1 MSNAQRGSSRSHPET
16 AHVTAALP
24 EVLTQRG
31 CSLLEVEQAK
41 TLWQEFLGAPG
52 SSALPGSVESWCAAL
67 HYLVSPLS
75 GRSLTQKAAGALYRT
90 SPSTVSGR
98 VKLLTSHTDRAVP
111 TASATPTRASR
122 RKHPAAWRQC
132 DDAEAF
138 PANVI
143 ATAQQRTRPALPPA
157 LDDAGWMA
165 IFSEVHR
172 LLSQLYSD
180 KTHVEILRFLDHVE
194 LNLVLA
200 GYRAARDVVLDR
212 FAKLFPRL
220 GLQAAKGRDP
230 LKFVYLQDVFG
241 TPEPFV
247 LLKLEHE
254 DG

>member
-1 MSNAQRGSSRSHPET
+1 M
-16 AHVTAALP
+16 TAAIP
-24 EVLTQRG
+24 EALTQRG
-31 CSLLEVEQAK
+31 CSLPEVEQAK
-41 TLWQEFLGAPG
+41 TLWQEFLAAAEV
-52 SSALPGSVESWCAAL
+52 SVLPGSVESWCAAL
-67 HYLVSPLS
+67 HYLISPLS
-75 GRSLTQKAAGALYRT
+75 GCSLTQKAAGALYRT
-90 SPSTVSGR
+90 SPSTLSGR
-98 VKLLTSHTDRAVP
+98 IKLLLDHTDRVLPAA
-111 TASATPTRASR
+111 TSAPTRASR
-122 RKHPAAWRQC
+122 RKSPAAWSQL
-132 DDAEAF
+132 DDAKAF
-138 PANVI
+138 PVKVI
-143 ATAQQRTRPALPPA
+143 ATAQQRSRSAVPPT

-172 LLSQLYSD
+172 LLSELYSD

-194 LNLVLA
+194 LNLVRA

-220 GLQAAKGRDP
+220 GLQAVKGRDP